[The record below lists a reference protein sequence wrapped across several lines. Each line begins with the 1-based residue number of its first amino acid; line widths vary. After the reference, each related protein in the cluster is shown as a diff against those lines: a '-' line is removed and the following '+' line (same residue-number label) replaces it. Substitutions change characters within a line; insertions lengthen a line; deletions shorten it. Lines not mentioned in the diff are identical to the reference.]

1 MDRNRRNNNTLAE
14 DRRIVSFIQVP
25 DDPTS
30 EPKGPVKALAT
41 INFDR
46 SVLPPGSTRE
56 KIACDELPLYG
67 VVGSFVL
74 G

>member
-1 MDRNRRNNNTLAE
+1 MT
-14 DRRIVSFIQVP
+14 P
-25 DDPTS
+25 PS